1 MVIKTDRMV
10 IKADRSVYSANE
22 NRYEHMSYRRVGD
35 SGLKLSPLSL
45 GFWHNFGSIND
56 FENMKRLVRTA
67 FDSGITSFDLANNYG
82 PVYGSAEENFGR
94 IMDSDFRPYRNE
106 MVISSKAGY
115 DMWAG
120 PYGAGGSRKY
130 LIASCDES
138 LKRTKLDYFDL
149 FYHHCMDPDT
159 PVEETVEALNLLVL
173 QGKALYVGISNYD
186 RENTKRA
193 KEYARSIRCPL
204 IIQQR
209 RFSLFDRSIKEDGTL
224 EYCAENG
231 IGEIAFCPL
240 AQGLLT
246 DRYINGIPAD
256 SRMARDSRFLHKED
270 LDEKKLEV
278 IKKLNAFAAGRGQTL
293 AEMALAWLLSHPAVC
308 SVIIGASKPEQI
320 LINVKAQDHKAF
332 SADELSAIDTILE
345 ELK

>member
-1 MVIKTDRMV
+1 MVTRSDRF
-10 IKADRSVYSANE
+10 VYSADE
-22 NRYEHMSYRRVGD
+22 SRYEKMSYRRVGD
-35 SGLKLSPLSL
+35 SGLKLSPFSL
-45 GFWHNFGSIND
+45 GFWHNFGSVND
-56 FENMKRLVRTA
+56 FENMKSLVRTA
-67 FDSGITSFDLANNYG
+67 FDAGITSFDLANNYG
-82 PVYGSAEENFGR
+82 PIYGSAEENFGR
-94 IMDSDFRPYRNE
+94 IMDCDFRPYRNE

-138 LKRTKLDYFDL
+138 LKRMRLEYFDL
-149 FYHHCMDPDT
+149 FYHHCMDPET

-186 RENTKRA
+186 RENTRKA

-209 RFSLFDRSIKEDGTL
+209 RFSLFDRSIEEDGTL

-231 IGEIAFCPL
+231 ISEIAFSPL

-256 SRMARDSRFLHKED
+256 SRMARDNRFLHRED
-270 LDEKKLEV
+270 LNEKKLDV
-278 IKKLNAFAAGRGQTL
+278 IKKLNALALERGQTL
-293 AEMALAWLLSHPAVC
+293 AEMSLAWLLSHPAVC
-308 SVIIGASKPEQI
+308 SVIIGASRPAQI
-320 LINVKAQDHKAF
+320 LTNVKALGNIEF
-332 SADELSAIDTILE
+332 SAEEKKAIDDILAA
-345 ELK
+345 LK

>member
-1 MVIKTDRMV
+1 MVTR
-10 IKADRSVYSANE
+10 ADRYVYSADE
-22 NRYEHMSYRRVGD
+22 SRYEKMPYRRVGD
-35 SGLKLSPLSL
+35 SGLKLSPFSL
-45 GFWHNFGSIND
+45 GFWHNFGSVND
-56 FENMKRLVRTA
+56 FENMKRLMRTA
-67 FDSGITSFDLANNYG
+67 FDAGITSFDLANNYG

-94 IMDSDFRPYRNE
+94 IMETDFRPYRNE
-106 MVISSKAGY
+106 MAISSKAGY

-138 LKRTKLDYFDL
+138 LKRMKLDYFDL
-149 FYHHCMDPDT
+149 FYHHCMDPET

-186 RENTKRA
+186 KENTQRA

-209 RFSLFDRSIKEDGTL
+209 RFSLFDRSIEEDGTL
-224 EYCAENG
+224 EYCGNNG
-231 IGEIAFCPL
+231 ISEIAFSPL

-256 SRMARDSRFLHKED
+256 SRMARDNRFLHKED
-270 LDEKKLEV
+270 LSDAKLEV
-278 IKKLNAFAAGRGQTL
+278 IRKLNDFAAQRGQTL
-293 AEMALAWLLSHPAVC
+293 AEMSLAWLLSHPAVC
-308 SVIIGASKPEQI
+308 SVIIGASRPEQI
-320 LINVKAQDHKAF
+320 LNNVKALEHAEF
-332 SADELSAIDTILE
+332 TEE
-345 ELK
+345 ELKAIDEILAGLK

>member
-1 MVIKTDRMV
+1 MVTRS
-10 IKADRSVYSANE
+10 DRSVYSAE
-22 NRYEHMSYRRVGD
+22 ESRYEKMPYRRVGD
-35 SGLKLSPLSL
+35 SGLKLSPFSL
-45 GFWHNFGSIND
+45 GFWHNFGSVND
-56 FENMKRLVRTA
+56 FENMKHLVRTA
-67 FDSGITSFDLANNYG
+67 FDAGITSFDLANNYG

-94 IMDSDFRPYRNE
+94 IMACDFRPYRNE

-149 FYHHCMDPDT
+149 FYHHCMDPET

-173 QGKALYVGISNYD
+173 QGKTLYVGISNYD
-186 RENTKRA
+186 TENTQRA

-209 RFSLFDRSIKEDGTL
+209 RFSLFDRSIEEDGTL
-224 EYCAENG
+224 EYCGSNG
-231 IGEIAFCPL
+231 ISEIAFSPL

-256 SRMARDSRFLHKED
+256 SRMARDSRFLHRED
-270 LDEKKLEV
+270 LDEQKLDV
-278 IKKLNAFAAGRGQTL
+278 IKKLNALAGARGQTL
-293 AEMALAWLLSHPAVC
+293 AEMSLAWLLSHPTVC

-320 LINVKAQDHKAF
+320 LTNVKALNNIDF
-332 SADELSAIDTILE
+332 SDEEQQVIDEILAV
-345 ELK
+345 LK